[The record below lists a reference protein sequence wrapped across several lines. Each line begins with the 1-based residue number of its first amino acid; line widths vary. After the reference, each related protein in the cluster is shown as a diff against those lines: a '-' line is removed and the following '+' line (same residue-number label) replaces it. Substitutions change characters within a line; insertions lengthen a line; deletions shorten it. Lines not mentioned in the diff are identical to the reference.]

1 MRKIVHISLIS
12 IILIEAILG
21 KEFTLFLI
29 FLIAL
34 IYTIAEICRI
44 NKISFPIIQDIT
56 LMCTEQK
63 NLNRFVMRPIY
74 TAIGIFLLLLFFPKT
89 SFYLGTIAVIIGD
102 GFAGLVGRRFGRNKI
117 FYSKE
122 KTIEGS
128 LACLVTTFLFSIFF
142 TNPLFALIIAII
154 TTFIESIPMKEEN
167 LILSLSVGIASLFL
181 I

>member
-1 MRKIVHISLIS
+1 
-12 IILIEAILG
+12 
-21 KEFTLFLI
+21 
-29 FLIAL
+29 
-34 IYTIAEICRI
+34 
-44 NKISFPIIQDIT
+44 
-56 LMCTEQK
+56 
-63 NLNRFVMRPIY
+63 MRPIY